1 MRLFAFTFL
10 ALILIAGATAAD
22 LSGTYKGT
30 WTGGQADGE
39 LTLTLHAGDD
49 GATKADVSFTIAGQ
63 PVQCKVTSVKVD
75 GSKLVVV
82 YEFDLGDARLEST
95 VSGTFTDKTIEGS
108 YKTKSVGDGSPVDEG
123 TWKATAA

>member
-30 WTGGQADGE
+30 WTGGQADGDF
-39 LTLTLHAGDD
+39 TLTLRAGDD

-63 PVQCKVTSVKVD
+63 PVQCNVTSVKVD
-75 GSKLVVV
+75 GSKIVVV
-82 YEFDLGDARLEST
+82 YDFDLGDAKLQST
-95 VSGTFTDKTIEGS
+95 VSGTVTGKTIEGS
-108 YKTKSVGDGSPVDEG
+108 YTTKSVGDGSPVDEG